1 MGYDISSYDEE
12 NKRNIAGMEAPAN
25 CFEKIKYN
33 GYDWFGLINASDCD
47 GVVSGLG
54 IEKYIQLKDLKRAYE
69 ILITMDK
76 DDKLKNSLSG
86 PLMDPMGISKMMER
100 QIQERINISMFD
112 KIMLKHQMIEGQN
125 RQAMYIIDEL
135 KDYMKYCI
143 EWCENNNR
151 SKILMYFG

>member
-1 MGYDISSYDEE
+1 MGYDISAYDEHS
-12 NKRNIAGMEAPAN
+12 KSHVAGMEAPAN

-33 GYDWFGLINASDCD
+33 GYDWFDLINASDCD

-54 IEKYIQLKDLKRAYE
+54 VEKKIRLVDLEHAYE
-69 ILITMDK
+69 ILITMDQ
-76 DDKLKNSLSG
+76 DDRLKNSLSG
-86 PLMDPMGISKMMER
+86 PLMDPMGINKIVER
-100 QIQERINISMFD
+100 QIQELGNMSIFD

-135 KDYMKYCI
+135 KNFMKYCI
-143 EWCENNNR
+143 EWCKEHNK